1 MKGRMFGHGLLALTL
16 IGMIL
21 TVTAEAMEKPSLL
34 LGPSGWD
41 RVDGQDHD
49 LDEMLSLLRPAEA
62 ETLAIFA
69 PSQSWKP
76 FFDKIYG
83 RAPIDLTFYAAVYSL
98 SFDSPDPPNLS
109 DWPSFYQATPAG
121 SEATATWPPGE
132 QLSPSTSKAVTFRTT
147 LVPPG
152 EDDRQGEDQ
161 TTYTVFASLIL
172 TGRRVFFLN
181 LFQIDPDDPAE
192 LERLALAWRAEFLE
206 TAAQMEE
213 SSIEQTLE

>member
-1 MKGRMFGHGLLALTL
+1 MKGQMFGHGLLALTL

-132 QLSPSTSKAVTFRTT
+132 QLSPSTSKAVTFKNNPCPAWRRRPSRGGPNNLHGVRLPHFDRAAGIFSK
-147 LVPPG
+147 LVPNRSWRPG
-152 EDDRQGEDQ
+152 RAGTPGPGLARRIPGDRGPNGG
-161 TTYTVFASLIL
+161 IL
-172 TGRRVFFLN
+172 N
-181 LFQIDPDDPAE
+181 
-192 LERLALAWRAEFLE
+192 
-206 TAAQMEE
+206 
-213 SSIEQTLE
+213 